1 MTSSV
6 DLLEFFGNGSS
17 GAVAA
22 RHVGVESSPK
32 VRKSPRGRSIVI
44 TFFRRMF
51 GAAMLDIAT
60 YEEVE
65 ADSAATTEALVVV
78 VLSSLAAGIGARGA
92 FGSGAALA
100 FFARASV
107 LVLLLWA
114 GFALL
119 TFEIGSRIL
128 PTPDTRTDVGELL
141 RTLGF
146 AATPGLI
153 QIFGIFPGVTKPVF
167 TLAIGWALVASVVA
181 VRQALD
187 YSSTRRA
194 VAVCGLAGLLSFAF
208 VTVLG
213 LLFGP
218 ALAGS

>member
-1 MTSSV
+1 M
-6 DLLEFFGNGSS
+6 
-17 GAVAA
+17 
-22 RHVGVESSPK
+22 
-32 VRKSPRGRSIVI
+32 I
-44 TFFRRMF
+44 
-51 GAAMLDIAT
+51 GAAMLDSAT

-65 ADSAATTEALVVV
+65 ADAAATTQALVIV

-92 FGSGAALA
+92 LGSSAALA

-107 LVLLLWA
+107 IVLILWA

-128 PTPDTRTDVGELL
+128 PTPETRTDVGELL
-141 RTLGF
+141 RALGF

-153 QIFGIFPGVTKPVF
+153 QVFGIFPGVKVPVF
-167 TLAIGWALVASVVA
+167 TVAIGWALAASVVA

-194 VAVCGLAGLLSFAF
+194 FAVCGLAVLLSVAFA
-208 VTVLG
+208 VVLG

-218 ALAGS
+218 VLAGIARTTS